1 MPDDFFPAI
10 SLAEHGSF
18 LIIEV
23 SAGSKRSKF
32 PDGFNPWRNAVGI
45 QVQAQATE
53 GKANKAI
60 VTLIAERLQISKT
73 SVHIIGGQT
82 SSLKRI
88 LIDSVSP
95 EELTKILR
103 QLWE

>member
-1 MPDDFFPAI
+1 MADDFVPAI
-10 SLAEHGSF
+10 SHAERGSF
-18 LIIEV
+18 LAIEV

-60 VTLIAERLQISKT
+60 ISLIADRLQIPKT
-73 SVHIIGGQT
+73 SVQIISGQT

-88 LIDSVSP
+88 YIDSVSP
-95 EELTKILR
+95 IELTEILR

>member
-1 MPDDFFPAI
+1 MPDNFVPAI
-10 SLAEHGSF
+10 SHADQGSF
-18 LIIEV
+18 LVIEV

-60 VTLIAERLQISKT
+60 ISLIAERLQLSKT
-73 SVHIIGGQT
+73 SVHIISGQT
-82 SSLKRI
+82 SSVKRI
-88 LIDSVSP
+88 LIESVSP
-95 EELTKILR
+95 EELEAMLRKI
-103 QLWE
+103 WE